1 MLRGVEIVQLASSP
15 LFYSPRRLVF
25 CASREPA
32 PSCKNT
38 FGRNWT
44 RCDSCHVGSYSC
56 SLLPHPFS
64 LVKKVSRPLNQK
76 LCFVLEGSRR
86 GRPLLVLIWIFALL
100 QNSQVA
106 SLALFPLLL
115 LANFLERSRNSQN
128 RCLPNRPSFQPIAAL
143 LEFRRAGHVP
153 PSRDFRPSALSF
165 VLELQLTGPRIC
177 FSV

>member
-115 LANFLERSRNSQN
+115 LARFLERSRNSQN
-128 RCLPNRPSFQPIAAL
+128 RCLPDRPVCISS
-143 LEFRRAGHVP
+143 RRP
-153 PSRDFRPSALSF
+153 
-165 VLELQLTGPRIC
+165 
-177 FSV
+177 